1 MIEGSI
7 AKTNDGKIKVNQ
19 VAQAIRTITEQAGRI
34 KTLVDEVSRGSGE
47 QTQGIGQI
55 AKVVIQME
63 QVTQKNAASAQQSAA
78 AAEEL
83 SVQSET
89 LREAMNQ
96 LQTLVGG

>member
-1 MIEGSI
+1 
-7 AKTNDGKIKVNQ
+7 
-19 VAQAIRTITEQAGRI
+19 
-34 KTLVDEVSRGSGE
+34 
-47 QTQGIGQI
+47 
-55 AKVVIQME
+55 VVIQME